1 MTIIHSDREGFTNF
15 DNVLSVMLSGRFVHA
30 EMVNVNKRLIGVYA
44 DADRAAEV
52 FADMLCKLFPQDD
65 EEIVSDKIMP
75 FISNY
80 QDMDEDFPVFELM
93 PQWYYM
99 PEE

>member
-15 DNVLSVMLSGRFVHA
+15 ENVLSVMLSGRFVHA
-30 EMVNVNKRLIGVYA
+30 EMVTGQKRLIGVYA
-44 DADRAAEV
+44 NDDRAAEV
-52 FADMLCKLFPQDD
+52 FADMLSELFP
-65 EEIVSDKIMP
+65 EPIEINSDKVMP
-75 FISNY
+75 FISLTEEY
-80 QDMDEDFPVFELM
+80 DEPLAFELA